1 MHGQRPKDD
10 RLGKARLLPPGLTR
24 TALIDPGSP
33 WGNPFVES
41 CNSRARNELF
51 NIEEFATL
59 LRAQVVV
66 EVWRIEYNRYRP
78 HSRLGNLTPA
88 EYAASRTNTNQPARF

>member
-1 MHGQRPKDD
+1 MDNGPKMIAWAKRDYC
-10 RLGKARLLPPGLTR
+10 RLAGTR

-33 WGNPFVES
+33 WENPFVES
-41 CNSRARNELF
+41 FNSRARNELF

-88 EYAASRTNTNQPARF
+88 EYAASRTNANQPARS